1 MLNRTIE
8 QIVAELPLIDPN
20 SFTAKDLPRNGI
32 YLMYEQSES
41 GRIVRVGTHKAEA
54 GLYTRLR
61 KHFGTRNSSR
71 AWRRTSDFRLFVGGA
86 LLNRDHDPRLQQWTD
101 RQGERMPEVEA
112 MVTDQLLTT
121 FTFRALP
128 VDSLDERLLL
138 ERDLI
143 AALSATPAMTR
154 EWLGHHAVS
163 SRIRESGLWNS
174 DYVGAKDRIDPHR
187 LSRLVDASRFSE
199 IQRE

>member
-32 YLMYEQSES
+32 YLLYEQSEGS
-41 GRIVRVGTHKAEA
+41 RIVYVDIHKAEA

-71 AWRRTSDFRLFVGGA
+71 AWRRTSDLRLAIGGA
-86 LLNRDHDPRLQQWTD
+86 LLVRDQDSRIQEWAD

-112 MVTDQLLTT
+112 MVTDRLLTT
-121 FTFRALP
+121 VTFRALQ
-128 VDSLDERLLL
+128 VDSL
-138 ERDLI
+138 
-143 AALSATPAMTR
+143 
-154 EWLGHHAVS
+154 
-163 SRIRESGLWNS
+163 
-174 DYVGAKDRIDPHR
+174 
-187 LSRLVDASRFSE
+187 
-199 IQRE
+199 